1 MPDFQWEYEKFLF
14 VFLTI
19 FFGGA
24 VLALVSGL
32 IIGFVFGENS
42 PWYIPMIDWG
52 CALLF
57 TLILL
62 VIKTRQVKAKLL
74 IYHTEQLLRDFYDLE
89 YSEAKRNLFDRKQIT
104 EAGFLYESDDISE
117 MKIIPF
123 EQANVFFNPHFWGGK
138 LFMKFVVSD
147 ESNGSFIDY
156 LDNDYYYFLMHHASF
171 IQNKNLFHLF
181 CEDKERFMNLLLKY
195 NNASK
200 IEEKLRPVCPSK

>member
-1 MPDFQWEYEKFLF
+1 MCAF
-14 VFLTI
+14 VY
-19 FFGGA
+19 A
-24 VLALVSGL
+24 YP
-32 IIGFVFGENS
+32 IGYKNQ
-42 PWYIPMIDWG
+42 
-52 CALLF
+52 
-57 TLILL
+57 L
-62 VIKTRQVKAKLL
+62 VIKTKQVKAKLL

-156 LDNDYYYFLMHHASF
+156 LDNDYYNFLRHHASF

-181 CEDKERFMNLLLKY
+181 CEDK
-195 NNASK
+195 
-200 IEEKLRPVCPSK
+200 